1 MPQIS
6 NKGKILPASAI
17 RKLVPFAEAAK
28 AKGIKVYH
36 LNIGQPDI
44 ETPKGAVDALRKA
57 EMNVVE
63 YTHSAGNVSYRKRL
77 CEYYAQ
83 HNINITPEDIV
94 VTNGG
99 SEALQ
104 IAFTI
109 CCNPGDEVLIPE
121 PYYTNYNSFAIL
133 SDTVIKTIPSV
144 IDNGFALPPIEEFEK
159 AITPKTRAI
168 MVCNPNNPTGYLY
181 TKEELQ
187 MLAELAKKHDLY
199 LFADEVYREFCYD
212 GHEHFSVMQ
221 VPEIAQHV
229 VLLDSVS
236 KRYSACGIRIGAFV
250 THNKEVYA
258 TAMKFAQVRL
268 SPPSYGQ
275 IMTEAAIDTPKSY
288 FDSVIQDYVARRN
301 TIIEAINKMPGC
313 MCPTPKG
320 AFYIVAKLPIDN
332 SDKFCKWLLEE
343 FNYNGKTV
351 MVAPATGFYSKPS
364 LGTNEVR
371 ISYCLKVEDLKEA
384 MICLEE
390 ALKVYPGRV

>member
-57 EMNVVE
+57 DMNVVE

-83 HNINITPEDIV
+83 HNINITPDDIV

-99 SEALQ
+99 SESLQ

-181 TKEELQ
+181 TKE
-187 MLAELAKKHDLY
+187 D
-199 LFADEVYREFCYD
+199 
-212 GHEHFSVMQ
+212 
-221 VPEIAQHV
+221 
-229 VLLDSVS
+229 
-236 KRYSACGIRIGAFV
+236 
-250 THNKEVYA
+250 
-258 TAMKFAQVRL
+258 
-268 SPPSYGQ
+268 
-275 IMTEAAIDTPKSY
+275 
-288 FDSVIQDYVARRN
+288 
-301 TIIEAINKMPGC
+301 
-313 MCPTPKG
+313 
-320 AFYIVAKLPIDN
+320 
-332 SDKFCKWLLEE
+332 
-343 FNYNGKTV
+343 
-351 MVAPATGFYSKPS
+351 
-364 LGTNEVR
+364 
-371 ISYCLKVEDLKEA
+371 
-384 MICLEE
+384 
-390 ALKVYPGRV
+390 